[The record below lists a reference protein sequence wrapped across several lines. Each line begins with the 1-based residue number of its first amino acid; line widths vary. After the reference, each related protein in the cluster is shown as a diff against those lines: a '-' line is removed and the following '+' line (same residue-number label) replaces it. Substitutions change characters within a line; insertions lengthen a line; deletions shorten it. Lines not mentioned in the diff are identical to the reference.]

1 MSTRKCPPQSWFRS
15 PTEEAVIRKISHE
28 ERVAKKRGQAA
39 RPPLPRSQITQ
50 TIKSVPNATPAANKA
65 ITNITSRENHE
76 RPAVYIASPYK
87 GDNIGNVKN
96 AIRYCKFAVRK
107 GYFPIAPHI
116 WLPLF
121 LDDENPDE
129 RSLALSFGL
138 RLLNGVSELWV
149 FGERISEGMRGEI
162 ERAEELEIPVR
173 YFGDNLKEMFP
184 HAK

>member
-28 ERVAKKRGQAA
+28 ERIAKKRGQAA
-39 RPPLPRSQITQ
+39 RLPLPRSQITQ
-50 TIKSVPNATPAANKA
+50 TLKSVPTD
-65 ITNITSRENHE
+65 NITPKNCE
-76 RPAVYIASPYK
+76 RPVVYIASPYK

-121 LDDENPDE
+121 LDDENPAE

-162 ERAEELEIPVR
+162 EKAEELEIPVR